1 MHLIIFG
8 APGVGKGTQAKMISK
23 NFLIPQVSTGDML
36 REAVKNET
44 ELGKLAQSYMKKGHL
59 VPDDLILKIIK
70 ERCLKSDCYSGYILD
85 GFPRTIPQA
94 EGLAQLMI
102 DMQLPPFTLVE
113 VIVPD
118 NIIIERLTGRKTC
131 ESCGADYNK
140 LNNPAPADNICTVC
154 GGNITTRQDDNE
166 KTIKN
171 RLNVYRE
178 QTTPV
183 KHFYQERGKF
193 ISINGNQS
201 VDQVYQSIVNKIN
214 QLDESEQTH

>member
-1 MHLIIFG
+1 
-8 APGVGKGTQAKMISK
+8 VGLNQ
-23 NFLIPQVSTGDML
+23 
-36 REAVKNET
+36 
-44 ELGKLAQSYMKKGHL
+44 GKL

-70 ERCLKSDCYSGYILD
+70 ERFQKPDCSRGFILD
-85 GFPRTIPQA
+85 GFPRTIAQA

-118 NIIIERLTGRKTC
+118 ENIIERLAGRKTC

-166 KTIKN
+166 ETIKN

-193 ISINGNQS
+193 ISIEGNKT
-201 VDQVYQSIVNKIN
+201 VDDVYQSIVNELN
-214 QLDESEQTH
+214 QTVESEQRH